1 MRHVFRIVSTIAVAA
16 LLIAIQLPGVLA
28 QTDEELRQ
36 LYFKRDFDRIEEFA
50 RAGNTRAEGVMGLIM
65 NNQQRRD
72 EAKEWYR
79 RAAEKDDRFATGE
92 EARQGGR
99 VLPFSRPNETG

>member
-1 MRHVFRIVSTIAVAA
+1 
-16 LLIAIQLPGVLA
+16 
-28 QTDEELRQ
+28 
-36 LYFKRDFDRIEEFA
+36 
-50 RAGNTRAEGVMGLIM
+50 MGLIM